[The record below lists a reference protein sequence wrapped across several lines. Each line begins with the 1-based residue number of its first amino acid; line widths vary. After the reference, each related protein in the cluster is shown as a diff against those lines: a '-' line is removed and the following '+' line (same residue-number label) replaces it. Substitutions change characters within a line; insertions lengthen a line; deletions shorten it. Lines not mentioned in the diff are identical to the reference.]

1 MSRPDAATVLL
12 RVEGAVLLGA
22 SVFLYTRF
30 GDGWVLFLVL
40 LLAPDIS
47 LLGYAAGA
55 AAGAVSYNLFHTTAI
70 PALLAVLAVAVDSTI
85 LLSIALIWLA
95 HIGMDR
101 ALGYGL
107 KLASGFR
114 DTHLGRIGRD

>member
-1 MSRPDAATVLL
+1 VPRTDATTNLL

-22 SVFLYTRF
+22 SVFLYVRF

-47 LLGYAAGA
+47 MVGYAAGA
-55 AAGAVSYNLFHTTAI
+55 AVGAVSYNLFHTTAI
-70 PALLAVLAVAVDSTI
+70 PVILAVFGVAVESAI

-114 DTHLGRIGRD
+114 DTHLGRIGPG